1 MLDSFPD
8 AQLQANLLAPINGS
22 FSQLLLLIKYM
33 RKCVDKGSLLNNSSF
48 HVLNT
53 LILWMAEQEKARNP
67 KAGILQAV
75 LLPHPSQL
83 AFQQF
88 EELIVYVNY
97 IAADLIKIVKGG

>member
-1 MLDSFPD
+1 LDSTPD
-8 AQLQANLLAPINGS
+8 AQLQGVLLAPLNGS
-22 FSQLLLLIKYM
+22 YSQLLLLIKYM

-53 LILWMAEQEKARNP
+53 LILWMAEQEKDSRNP

-75 LLPHPSQL
+75 LLPHPSQV

-88 EELIVYVNY
+88 EELIVYINY
-97 IAADLIKIVKGG
+97 IAADLIKIIKAG

>member
-1 MLDSFPD
+1 M
-8 AQLQANLLAPINGS
+8 APINGS